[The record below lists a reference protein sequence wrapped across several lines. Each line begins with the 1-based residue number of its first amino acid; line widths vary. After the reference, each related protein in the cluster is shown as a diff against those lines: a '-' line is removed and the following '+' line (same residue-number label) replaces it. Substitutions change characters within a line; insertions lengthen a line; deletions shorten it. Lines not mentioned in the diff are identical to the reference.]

1 MDEPE
6 KEQRLE
12 TELTYAWNW
21 FQYHAGQRLT
31 AFNFFLVI
39 VGVVA
44 VAFTK
49 ALEQGWTV
57 LGAVVA
63 GLGALISIGFL
74 FLDVRNEELVNCG
87 RAALA
92 ELERGLRV
100 HPSGD
105 AGDRTH
111 LKRGAPGTL
120 RGRVTRSGRWAG
132 WIAHRRWLRLIE
144 GTVAIAFVFGAI
156 WAATGFAG
164 LEGPAK
170 RAQATAA
177 LLPGPQTMT
186 SLRRSARVRGYLRSP
201 TR

>member
-1 MDEPE
+1 VDEPE
-6 KEQRLE
+6 KDQRLE

-74 FLDVRNEELVNCG
+74 FLDVRNEEARGEV
-87 RAALA
+87 LA
-92 ELERGLRV
+92 C
-100 HPSGD
+100 
-105 AGDRTH
+105 
-111 LKRGAPGTL
+111 
-120 RGRVTRSGRWAG
+120 
-132 WIAHRRWLRLIE
+132 
-144 GTVAIAFVFGAI
+144 
-156 WAATGFAG
+156 AATFAR
-164 LEGPAK
+164 LPVSW
-170 RAQATAA
+170 TARRP
-177 LLPGPQTMT
+177 PG
-186 SLRRSARVRGYLRSP
+186 RRVVAAS
-201 TR
+201 